1 MKIQTHLGKQLVNVP
16 EFAKRKDVSIPA
28 VWGAIEADR
37 LPVVLVGEKENVFI
51 DWKRQQSFV
60 FDENKKNR

>member
-1 MKIQTHLGKQLVNVP
+1 MKIQKQIGKDLINVP

-28 VWGAIEADR
+28 VWGAIKDERIA
-37 LPVVLVGEKENVFI
+37 VVLVGEKENVFI
-51 DWKRQQSFV
+51 DWTRHENFQ